1 MRPWLCSR
9 RRQGTLWLV
18 SSYGACF
25 HARTCVWTSE
35 ALPFRSLRQALP
47 SFCCAVVQQHCRPF
61 SWFHLPSWH
70 RSAGVVNGRH
80 STISRFLLLIL
91 RQGLSVQPRM
101 TFEIHLWGWR
111 LQVCISV
118 SGLWGEGAQNRDC
131 MHAGKHPTNDT
142 AASFPLLQSIHNW
155 INDSLL
161 S

>member
-1 MRPWLCSR
+1 MRPWLCSCH
-9 RRQGTLWLV
+9 RQGTLWSI

-25 HARTCVWTSE
+25 HACTCVWMSE
-35 ALPFRSLRQALP
+35 ALPFHSLRQALP
-47 SFCCAVVQQHCRPF
+47 SFCCAFVQQHCRPF
-61 SWFHLPSWH
+61 PWFHLPSWH

-101 TFEIHLWGWR
+101 TSVIQLWGWR
-111 LQVCISV
+111 LQVLFLCLV
-118 SGLWGEGAQNRDC
+118 YGVRGLKTGTVC
-131 MHAGKHPTNDT
+131 ML
-142 AASFPLLQSIHNW
+142 ASTLLTIPQPPSLSSSSYW